1 MMLIEQYELN
11 GIQVISANTDGVT
24 IKIRKDLIPLMHDI
38 NKQWE
43 ETTQYILERTDYQ
56 KIIFSTVNDYI
67 AITPD
72 GYIKKKGDFLTDF
85 ELHKNKS
92 ARIVPLA
99 LEQYYVNGTP
109 VRETITQHTNLF
121 DFCIRK
127 KASKD
132 FYFEGIHTTTS
143 ECTEYNKLI
152 RYYVSRTGE
161 KIFKVRKQE
170 STSKAV
176 KRSQAEA
183 GDWVCTVCN
192 YLPDNTD
199 LGNVNYTYYIHK
211 AERMISKIQSGGKR
225 IKTKV
230 SPNQLD
236 LFS

>member
-1 MMLIEQYELN
+1 MN

-24 IKIRKDLIPLMHDI
+24 IRVKKNLIPLMHEI
-38 NKQWE
+38 NKDWE
-43 ETTQYILERTDYQ
+43 EITQYVLERTDYQ

-72 GYIKKKGDFLTDF
+72 GYVKKKGDFLTDF

-109 VRETITQHTNLF
+109 VRDTITQHPNLF

-132 FYFEGIHTTTS
+132 FYFEGIHTTS
-143 ECTEYNKLI
+143 SGRTEYDKLI
-152 RYYVSRTGE
+152 RYYVSKTGE

-192 YLPDNTD
+192 YLPDAGKLDNI
-199 LGNVNYTYYIHK
+199 NYTYYIHK
-211 AERMISKIQSGGKR
+211 AEKLINRIRTGGKR
-225 IKTKV
+225 IKTRV
-230 SPNQLD
+230 SPNQLN
-236 LFS
+236 LFG